1 MDKRFSQM
9 EGKSKYF
16 VDLLGQ
22 LTAGDNWSYEIDD
35 SFFKQIDGLI
45 EKGNISTEV
54 TYEGLSGSLFKFAV
68 HSVGTVIVPCDRGL
82 ADVELRIDTTDEFVA
97 KLGAEYSDNGDYV
110 VVPENDG
117 MLDLSLLIYEFIVL
131 SMPYQRVHQPGD
143 CDEAVMEVMK
153 EHQVARSNQEEDA
166 ETMDSDLGTS
176 ADDDGSDDVVD
187 ARWNALKK
195 LINK

>member
-1 MDKRFSQM
+1 M
-9 EGKSKYF
+9 
-16 VDLLGQ
+16 
-22 LTAGDNWSYEIDD
+22 
-35 SFFKQIDGLI
+35 
-45 EKGNISTEV
+45 
-54 TYEGLSGSLFKFAV
+54 
-68 HSVGTVIVPCDRGL
+68 PCDRCL

-97 KLGAEYSDNGDYV
+97 KLGEEYSDDGDYV

-143 CDEAVMEVMK
+143 CDEAVMDIMK
-153 EHQVARSNQEEDA
+153 EHQVARSNQEEEY
-166 ETMDSDLGTS
+166 ETMDSDPN
-176 ADDDGSDDVVD
+176 ADEDEEGNDAVVD

>member
-1 MDKRFSQM
+1 MIEKDKYS
-9 EGKSKYF
+9 

-22 LTAGDNWSYEIDD
+22 LITGDNWKYEIDD
-35 SFFKQIDGLI
+35 SFFKQIDGII
-45 EKGNISTEV
+45 EKGNLSTEITFNGV
-54 TYEGLSGSLFKFAV
+54 SGSLFKFTI
-68 HSVGTVIVPCDRGL
+68 HSVGTVAVPCDRCL

-97 KLGAEYSDNGDYV
+97 KLGEEYSDDGDCV

-143 CDEAVMEVMK
+143 CDEAVMNVMK
-153 EHQVARSNQEEDA
+153 EHQVARSNQEEEA
-166 ETMDSDLGTS
+166 GTIDSDPD
-176 ADDDGSDDVVD
+176 ADADEEGDDAVVVD
-187 ARWNALKK
+187 ARWDALKK

>member
-1 MDKRFSQM
+1 MIEKDKYS
-9 EGKSKYF
+9 

-22 LTAGDNWSYEIDD
+22 LITGDNWKYEIDD
-35 SFFKQIDGLI
+35 SFFKQIDGII
-45 EKGNISTEV
+45 EKGNLSTEITFNGV
-54 TYEGLSGSLFKFAV
+54 SGSLFKFTI
-68 HSVGTVIVPCDRGL
+68 HSVGIVAVPCDRCL

-97 KLGAEYSDNGDYV
+97 KLGEEYSDDGDCV

-143 CDEAVMEVMK
+143 CDEAVMNVMK
-153 EHQVARSNQEEDA
+153 EHQVARSNQEE
-166 ETMDSDLGTS
+166 ETGTIDSDPD
-176 ADDDGSDDVVD
+176 ADADEEGDDAVVVD
-187 ARWNALKK
+187 ARWDALKK

>member
-1 MDKRFSQM
+1 M
-9 EGKSKYF
+9 
-16 VDLLGQ
+16 
-22 LTAGDNWSYEIDD
+22 
-35 SFFKQIDGLI
+35 
-45 EKGNISTEV
+45 
-54 TYEGLSGSLFKFAV
+54 
-68 HSVGTVIVPCDRGL
+68 PCDRCL

-97 KLGAEYSDNGDYV
+97 KLGEEYSDDGDYV

-143 CDEAVMEVMK
+143 CDEAVMDIMK
-153 EHQVARSNQEEDA
+153 EHQVARSNQEEDY
-166 ETMDSDLGTS
+166 ETMDSDPN
-176 ADDDGSDDVVD
+176 ADEDEEGDDAVVD

>member
-1 MDKRFSQM
+1 MIEKDKYS
-9 EGKSKYF
+9 
-16 VDLLGQ
+16 VDLLGP
-22 LTAGDNWSYEIDD
+22 LTAGDNWKYEIDD
-35 SFFKQIDGLI
+35 SFFKQIDGII
-45 EKGNISTEV
+45 EKGNLSTEV
-54 TYEGLSGSLFKFAV
+54 TFNGISGSLFKFTV
-68 HSVGTVIVPCDRGL
+68 HSVGIVAVPCDRCL

-97 KLGAEYSDNGDYV
+97 KLGEEYSDDGDYV

-143 CDEAVMEVMK
+143 CDEAVMEIMK
-153 EHQVARSNQEEDA
+153 EHQVARSNQEEDY
-166 ETMDSDLGTS
+166 ETMDSDPN
-176 ADDDGSDDVVD
+176 ADADEEGDDAVVD